1 MDKNNDKNSKN
12 FNIATFNVRG
22 MTNDHKKYQLVK
34 DMIRYNVDVCC
45 KLQETKVQE
54 GINH

>member
-1 MDKNNDKNSKN
+1 MDKNNDKN

-22 MTNDHKKYQLVK
+22 MTNDHKKYQLVVK

-54 GINH
+54 EINH

>member
-1 MDKNNDKNSKN
+1 MDKNNDKN